1 MKRTLICGMAL
12 TILMAMLLTSCHK
25 ETNNNS
31 NTENPSDDHYAN
43 QQYPP
48 TAQVIRKAVTDIDG
62 NIYDAVQIGNQ
73 VWMAENLRT
82 TRFADGTE
90 IQKGT
95 LSCSY
100 FDPCCYAP
108 DNNSSN
114 VVKYGYL
121 YNGFATMNIDTNSI
135 FDPIPDEIQGI
146 CPDGWHVP
154 NIAEWQQLIDY
165 MSTQPSYIAGG
176 NPEHIAKALA
186 STQGWGYS
194 EEPDA
199 VGNNPGANNATGFSA
214 LPVNSS
220 IGDTYNFGYS
230 TSFWSATPYNYTF
243 FLSYVISKHRA
254 MLERGYASVFNAYP
268 VRCVRD

>member
-1 MKRTLICGMAL
+1 MAL

-25 ETNNNS
+25 EINNNS

-62 NIYDAVQIGNQ
+62 NIYDAVQIGDQ

-95 LSCSY
+95 LNCMY
-100 FDPCCYAP
+100 FEPCCYAP
-108 DNNSSN
+108 DNDSSN

-154 NIAEWQQLIDY
+154 NTAEWQQLIDY

-186 STQGWGYS
+186 STQGWVYS

-199 VGNNPGANNATGFSA
+199 VGNNPSANNATGFSA

-220 IGDTYNFGYS
+220 IDDTYGYY
-230 TSFWSATPYNYTF
+230 TNFWSATPYNYTSF
-243 FLSYVISKHRA
+243 FRYIISRNRA
-254 MLERGYASVFNAYP
+254 MLEKGYASVFNAYP
-268 VRCVRD
+268 IRCVRN